1 MNCENK
7 KPPTLIMMKVAYFL
21 VLVPLP
27 VLAGPPV
34 AFNGWSASNGTIAA
48 GCPSGFTCEVVG
60 SSPGFLQRSIT
71 SSALGGGTYVQTIV
85 TGSTASGTPLAGLS
99 FTDEG
104 FVRAAG
110 GGLGTGSEIPPGSTQ
125 GAISLTGIADRQ
137 AIKLQNTTSN
147 ATQSFDYLAMIKTGW
162 AADPGVPNVD
172 IRQTISELSNTGKK
186 FDATTLIQSNNDKN
200 GMQTGTRLN
209 YDTVFT
215 QPVGADQRGGDGD
228 SKGGSSFRDGQ
239 AVSIR
244 QVGGD
249 MLTSSGS
256 AILTN
261 GQGIT
266 WQAGDTVGTMW
277 GGQLMRNAG
286 ECKLESRP
294 RGRCELAQGFQSLD
308 NKSDS
313 TEISRYFQ
321 FGAAGPFTWWDN
333 PFGPRPVMP
342 NVLTGDTNGND

>member
-7 KPPTLIMMKVAYFL
+7 KLPALIMTKKVAYFL
-21 VLVPLP
+21 VLIPLP

-34 AFNGWSASNGTIAA
+34 PFNGWSASNGTIAA

-71 SSALGGGTYVQTIV
+71 SSAPGGGTYVQTIV
-85 TGSTASGTPLAGLS
+85 AGSTASGTPLAGLS

-104 FVRAAG
+104 FVRQSQ
-110 GGLGTGSEIPPGSTQ
+110 GTEGVF
-125 GAISLTGIADRQ
+125 GIADRQ

-215 QPVGADQRGGDGD
+215 QPVGADQHGGDGD